1 MSPRRLLRLLC
12 GVFALVFIVSAA
24 MAAVTLAAGT
34 REQSAFDE
42 LAEKMNSGF
51 VLPMAVAEP
60 VETAAAPVSS
70 PAPAATAQ
78 PAEDTGGLVA
88 ACRALQAEQPDFAAW
103 LKIESAGVDYPVMY
117 GEDYIF
123 RAFDGSDSRSG
134 TPFIGEGGG
143 LDSDMFIIYAHNM
156 KNGTMFGELD
166 AYRDADFRGENPVFS
181 LITPSEERSYEVF
194 AAVETRVLYEDE
206 EGLRWY
212 YMSGGLGEAEF
223 DELTSWLLDSALYDT
238 GIRPEYG
245 EQLLLLSTCSYQSE
259 NGRFIVAARRVS

>member
-1 MSPRRLLRLLC
+1 MRPRRLLRLLC
-12 GVFALVFIVSAA
+12 CAFALVFIVSAA

-34 REQSAFDE
+34 REQSAFDA
-42 LAEKMNSGF
+42 LAERVSSGF

-60 VETAAAPVSS
+60 VETAAASS
-70 PAPAATAQ
+70 PAPSAAAQ
-78 PAEDTGGLVA
+78 PAENAGGLVA

-103 LKIESAGVDYPVMY
+103 LKLENAGVDYPVMSS
-117 GEDYIF
+117 EDYIF
-123 RAFDGSDSRSG
+123 RAFDGSDSKSG

-166 AYRDADFRGENPVFS
+166 AYCDAEFRAANPVFS
-181 LITPSEERSYEVF
+181 LITPSEERTYEVF

-212 YMSGGLGEAEF
+212 YMSGDLSEAEF
-223 DELTSWLLDSALYDT
+223 DELTAWLLGSALYDT
-238 GIRPEYG
+238 GVVPEYG
-245 EQLLLLSTCSYQSE
+245 EQLLLLSTCSYHTE
-259 NGRFIVAARRVS
+259 NGRFLVAARRVS